1 MKNEFQKLTKEI
13 SDERFKLEDEDDKL
27 RRENIQLQ
35 KDNENMQKLISKHN
49 VELNKKNEIIN
60 ILKSNLDDVN
70 LKMKSHFD
78 NSNNSIN
85 QLSILFNK
93 DKIEWQKER
102 QDLLNQIDSL
112 NLLLNDLKNQNEKL
126 EKEKNNFRNN
136 CKKYIS
142 TIIDEKLSQLITK

>member
-1 MKNEFQKLTKEI
+1 MI
-13 SDERFKLEDEDDKL
+13 KLEEEDDKL

-49 VELNKKNEIIN
+49 IELNKKNEIIN

-85 QLSILFNK
+85 QLSIIFNR

-112 NLLLNDLKNQNEKL
+112 KLLLKELKNQNEKL
-126 EKEKNNFRNN
+126 KKEKNNFRTTVKNIFLLLLM
-136 CKKYIS
+136 KK
-142 TIIDEKLSQLITK
+142 

>member
-35 KDNENMQKLISKHN
+35 KDNENMQKLIIKHN
-49 VELNKKNEIIN
+49 IELNKKNEIIN

-78 NSNNSIN
+78 NSNISIN

-93 DKIEWQKER
+93 R
-102 QDLLNQIDSL
+102 
-112 NLLLNDLKNQNEKL
+112 
-126 EKEKNNFRNN
+126 
-136 CKKYIS
+136 
-142 TIIDEKLSQLITK
+142 